1 MSITLTGHRGLVGSA
16 IAENI
21 ELINYEDK
29 ITDLCSYKKF
39 INDNNIQTIIH
50 AAARVGGVLDN
61 YKNKINF
68 YLENSKL
75 NNIVFEAA
83 YTSGVNNFINFSSV
97 CVFPDECEH
106 PLKEENIF
114 NGPPHYTNDSY
125 AYAKRMN
132 QHLCS
137 EARKEGKNYFT
148 IIPTNAFG
156 PGDNYHLDK
165 SHVLP
170 GLIHK
175 CYLAKKHN
183 LDLNVWGNGKSLREF
198 IYSKDL
204 AKITCDLLKTPHN
217 YDSIIVSNSEEV
229 SIEYCVDL
237 IVNIMGFKGKVVFD
251 KSKPNGQSRRPT
263 DTSRLKSIFPD
274 FQFTPFEDALAES
287 IDWFLINYRR
297 ARI

>member
-1 MSITLTGHRGLVGSA
+1 MSITLTGHKGLIGSA
-16 IAENI
+16 IAENL
-21 ELINYEDK
+21 ELINYENK
-29 ITDLCSYKKF
+29 IIDLCSYKKF
-39 INDNNIQTIIH
+39 INENKIQTVIH
-50 AAARVGGVLDN
+50 TAARVGGVLDN
-61 YKNKINF
+61 YENKINF

-83 YTSGVNNFINFSSV
+83 YTSDVNNFVNFSSV
-97 CVFPDECEH
+97 CVFPDNCEY
-106 PLKEENIF
+106 PLKEEDIF

-125 AYAKRMN
+125 AYAKRVN

-156 PGDNYHLDK
+156 PGDNYHLTK

-175 CYLAKKHN
+175 CYLAKEYN

-204 AKITCDLLKTPHN
+204 AKITCDLLKMSHN
-217 YDSIIVSNSEEV
+217 YDSIIVSNSEEI
-229 SIEYCVDL
+229 SIEHCVDL
-237 IVNIMGFKGKVVFD
+237 IVNIMEFKGKVVFD
-251 KSKPNGQSRRPT
+251 TSKPNGQTRRPT
-263 DTSRLKSIFPD
+263 DTSRLKSILPD
-274 FQFTPFEDALAES
+274 FKFTPFEEALTES
-287 IDWFLINYRR
+287 INWFIVNYRR